1 MALVRTFVARLNAL
15 RRPAVRGQP
24 LSLNRQLFN
33 LAWPSLVENL
43 LQTMLGFVDLVFVGQ
58 LGADAIAGIG
68 LGNQLM
74 FLLLVAFMGL
84 SVGNQALVARSI
96 GAGDKE

>member
-1 MALVRTFVARLNAL
+1 MIVVRSFVARLVAL
-15 RRPAVRGQP
+15 RNPAVEGGP
-24 LSLNRQLFN
+24 ISLNRQLFN

-58 LGADAIAGIG
+58 LGADAIAGVG

-74 FLLLVAFMGL
+74 FLLQVLFMGL
-84 SVGNQALVARSI
+84 SVGNTALVARAI
-96 GAGDKE
+96 GSK